1 MTLDYFWTKTFGEDT
16 YGRHAL
22 DDCGA
27 PGDVAHLMVG
37 GCVFHGTRLRY
48 SYVPRHAAEP
58 SDRLGDMVKAITIAE
73 LGGQP

>member
-22 DDCGA
+22 DDCGG

-37 GCVFHGTRLRY
+37 GCVFHGTRLPC
-48 SYVPRHAAEP
+48 SYVPRHAAP
-58 SDRLGDMVKAITIAE
+58 
-73 LGGQP
+73 

>member
-22 DDCGA
+22 TQLGV
-27 PGDVAHLMVG
+27 PGDVVHLLNADA
-37 GCVFHGTRLRY
+37 FHGTRLPC
-48 SYVPRHAAEP
+48 SYVPRHAAGL